1 MSVTVDQISITNI
14 PDNIKAWKPL
24 SGYNRSWEFIS
35 YENRYRITEALA
47 GIDYFI
53 SIYNWLKP
61 AFTFAD
67 VHKRMI
73 LMLVSGIYECV
84 LSDAVSRTAKQELV
98 ESKILKQ
105 FVSKDRIQEIDKD
118 EFEKLINNGEIIGMY
133 GSDWK
138 EYLHKIREVRNWIH
152 LAKAR
157 DTNLGDW
164 LGLQTIDTLKNKLDE
179 FRILSEAYFSKI
191 YIQ

>member
-1 MSVTVDQISITNI
+1 
-14 PDNIKAWKPL
+14 
-24 SGYNRSWEFIS
+24 
-35 YENRYRITEALA
+35 
-47 GIDYFI
+47 
-53 SIYNWLKP
+53 
-61 AFTFAD
+61 
-67 VHKRMI
+67 MI